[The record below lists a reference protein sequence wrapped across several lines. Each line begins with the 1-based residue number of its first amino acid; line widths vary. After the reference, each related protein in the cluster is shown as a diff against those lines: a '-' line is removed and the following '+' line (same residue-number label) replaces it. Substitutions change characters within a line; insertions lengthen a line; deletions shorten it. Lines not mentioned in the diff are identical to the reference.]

1 MFKRFIACSFLVAI
15 VSPLCALSGTEIIRN
30 ADDYLTLRWY
40 CNVHNAREIVDS
52 NGNIIRSN
60 RDEDPANNI
69 LEYPF
74 YPRGAGYLDERGI
87 PQESTGQHT
96 GMPYAWGLRET
107 VGMFSGSD
115 GRSGKL
121 IGENNGRRMLA
132 GNHDNTY
139 QKPQL
144 PSLPCVM
151 NPKWFIGFRERVGE
165 RVRG

>member
-1 MFKRFIACSFLVAI
+1 MKTRLLGLLLNCLLLLPSFLM
-15 VSPLCALSGTEIIRN
+15 ALDGNAIIRN
-30 ADDYLTLRWY
+30 ANDYLSLEWE
-40 CNVHNAREIVDS
+40 CNDWNARTSNVDTG
-52 NGNIIRSN
+52 NWRNNDLRYPFFPQGAAIGEDENENIITH
-60 RDEDPANNI
+60 P
-69 LEYPF
+69 
-74 YPRGAGYLDERGI
+74 
-87 PQESTGQHT
+87 TGQHT

-144 PSLPCVM
+144 PSPPVS
-151 NPKWFIGFRERVGE
+151 
-165 RVRG
+165 